1 MPEASVAATICTFIA
16 RSKECQSK
24 VQTCLG
30 RDCHRNLPHAPIRS
44 GDPGSSGARGESAGS
59 AAAVAALVG
68 SFKVEEASMTH
79 HRIRNFSGEE
89 GCFPS
94 TGDQVIVAAQKFCW
108 PVILGAAGL
117 FGPLSS
123 TNPDGLLTHTPTS
136 SHLWSPGVGD
146 SPV

>member
-1 MPEASVAATICTFIA
+1 MPEQGS
-16 RSKECQSK
+16 
-24 VQTCLG
+24 
-30 RDCHRNLPHAPIRS
+30 DLPRQGLPPKSAPCSDPIRS

-94 TGDQVIVAAQKFCW
+94 TGDQVIVAAQQFCW